1 MPRIGQL
8 LSESYN
14 SHVRCGATFALGITC
29 ADAGLQDAVQTLE
42 PMTKDSVDFVRPGA
56 PGPAIPRFL
65 AITRALYNE
74 VVSDKREDLIA
85 RFGTALGRGFID
97 AGGHNVTIVWRV
109 ETQVR
114 SSVW

>member
-1 MPRIGQL
+1 VPRIVEL

-29 ADAGLQDAVQTLE
+29 AGAGLQDAVQILE

-56 PGPAIPRFL
+56 PDPTIRRFL
-65 AITRALYNE
+65 AITRALYDE
-74 VVSDKREDLIA
+74 DVSDKHEDLLA
-85 RFGTALGRGFID
+85 RFGTALGRGYID
-97 AGGHNVTIVWRV
+97 TGGRNVTIVWRV